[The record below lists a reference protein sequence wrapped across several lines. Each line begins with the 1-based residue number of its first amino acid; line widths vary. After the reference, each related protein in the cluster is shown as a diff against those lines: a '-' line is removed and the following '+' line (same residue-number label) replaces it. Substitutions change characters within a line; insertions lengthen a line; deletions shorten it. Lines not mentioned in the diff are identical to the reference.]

1 MLLVISP
8 AKTLD
13 YSHPEYSAH
22 TQPDFTSEVKDLVG
36 VLRKKSAK
44 QISKLMHL
52 SDSLS
57 ILNEER
63 YQSFTETFSPD
74 NSKQAIL
81 AFKGEVYAKMEA
93 DSFTAEDLE
102 FAQQHLRILSGLYG
116 LLKPLDLI
124 QPYRLEMGTKLK
136 TKKGDNLYDYWGTK
150 ISKALNAA
158 GEGRTLVNLAS
169 QEYFKAVDKKTLKM
183 PVITIHFKEH
193 REGNYQVVG
202 FFAKQARGLMTRYA
216 IQNRI
221 TDPEQLKVFQEDGYE
236 FAERLSST
244 QDWVFVR

>member
-13 YSHPEYSAH
+13 YSHPEYSGH
-22 TQPDFTSEVKDLVG
+22 TQPEFSAEVKDLVG
-36 VLRKKSAK
+36 VLRKKTASE
-44 QISKLMHL
+44 ISKLMHL
-52 SDSLS
+52 SDSLAS
-57 ILNEER
+57 LNEER
-63 YQSFTETFSPD
+63 YKTFTETFNPD
-74 NSKQAIL
+74 NSKQALL

-93 DSFTAEDLE
+93 DQFSAEDLE

-116 LLKPLDLI
+116 VLKPLDLI

-136 TKKGDNLYDYWGTK
+136 TKKGNSLYDYWGTK

-169 QEYFKAVDKKTLKM
+169 QEYFKAVDKNTLKM

-193 REGNYQVVG
+193 KEGSYQVVG
-202 FFAKQARGLMTRYA
+202 FFAKQARGLMARYA
-216 IQNRI
+216 ILNRI
-221 TDPEQLKVFQEDGYE
+221 TEPKQLKVFQEEGYE
-236 FAERLSST
+236 FSAPLST
-244 QDWVFVR
+244 AQDWVFVR

>member
-13 YSHPEYSAH
+13 YSNPEYSSH
-22 TQPDFTSEVKDLVG
+22 TQLDFPAEVKDLVG
-36 VLRKKSAK
+36 VLKKKSAS

-52 SDSLS
+52 SDSLAS
-57 ILNEER
+57 LNEER
-63 YQSFTETFSPD
+63 YKTFNENFSPE
-74 NSKQAIL
+74 NSKQALL

-93 DSFTAEDLE
+93 DQFSAEDLE

-124 QPYRLEMGTKLK
+124 QPYRLEMGTPLK
-136 TKKGDNLYDYWGTK
+136 TKKGSNLYQYWGTK
-150 ISKALNAA
+150 ISKALNEV
-158 GEGRTLVNLAS
+158 GQGKTLVNLAS
-169 QEYFKAVDKKTLKM
+169 QEYFKAVDQKTLKS

-193 REGNYQVVG
+193 KDGKYQVVG
-202 FFAKQARGLMTRYA
+202 FFAKQARGLMARYA
-216 IQNRI
+216 ILNRI
-221 TDPEQLKVFQEDGYE
+221 TDPEQLKVFREEGYE
-236 FAERLSST
+236 FSASLSSA

>member
-36 VLRKKSAK
+36 VLRKKSAT

-63 YQSFTETFSPD
+63 YQTFTDTFSQD

-93 DSFTAEDLE
+93 DNFTAEDLE

-136 TKKGDNLYDYWGTK
+136 TKKGNTLYDYWGTK

-158 GEGRTLVNLAS
+158 GEGKTLVNLAS
-169 QEYFKAVDKKTLKM
+169 QEYFKAVDKKTLKL

-236 FAERLSST
+236 FAERLSSA

>member
-13 YSHPEYSAH
+13 YSDPEFTAH
-22 TQPDFTSEVKDLVG
+22 TQPDFPSEVKDLVG
-36 VLRKKSAK
+36 VLKKKSTSE
-44 QISKLMHL
+44 ISKLMHL
-52 SDSLS
+52 SDSLAS
-57 ILNEER
+57 LNEER
-63 YQSFTETFSPD
+63 YKTFMETFSPE
-74 NSKQAIL
+74 NSKQALL

-93 DSFTAEDLE
+93 DQFSAEELE

-124 QPYRLEMGTKLK
+124 QPYRLEMGTPLK
-136 TKKGDNLYDYWGTK
+136 TKKGTNLYQYWGTK
-150 ISKALNAA
+150 ISKALNEV
-158 GEGRTLVNLAS
+158 GEGKTLVNLAS
-169 QEYFKAVDKKTLKM
+169 QEYFKAVDQKTLKL

-193 REGNYQVVG
+193 KDGKYQVVG
-202 FFAKQARGLMTRYA
+202 FFAKQARGLMARYA

-221 TDPEQLKVFQEDGYE
+221 TDPEQLKVFREEGYE
-236 FAERLSST
+236 FSAPLSSA

>member
-1 MLLVISP
+1 MLIVISP

-13 YSHPEYSAH
+13 YSHPEYNRH
-22 TQPDFTSEVKDLVG
+22 TQPDFPAEVKDLVG
-36 VLRKKSAK
+36 VLREKSAT

-52 SDSLS
+52 SESLAT
-57 ILNEER
+57 LNTER
-63 YQSFTETFSPD
+63 YQTFMETFSPD
-74 NSKQAIL
+74 NSKQALL

-93 DSFTAEDLE
+93 DSFSDADLE

-136 TKKGDNLYDYWGTK
+136 TKKGNSLYDYWGTK

-158 GEGRTLVNLAS
+158 SQGRMVVNLAS
-169 QEYFKAVDKKTLKM
+169 QEYFKAVDKKTLQM
-183 PVITIHFKEH
+183 PVVTIHFKEH
-193 REGNYQVVG
+193 KEGSYQVVG

-221 TDPEQLKVFQEDGYE
+221 TDPEQLKVFHEDGYE
-236 FAERLSST
+236 FAERLSSA

>member
-13 YSHPEYSAH
+13 YSHPEYSTH

-36 VLRKKSAK
+36 ILRKKSAA

-52 SDSLS
+52 SEDLAT
-57 ILNEER
+57 LNAER
-63 YQSFTETFSPD
+63 YRSFTDTFSLD
-74 NSKQAIL
+74 NSKQALL
-81 AFKGEVYAKMEA
+81 AFKGEVYTKMEA
-93 DSFTAEDLE
+93 DQFTAEELE

-116 LLKPLDLI
+116 LLKPLDLM

-136 TKKGDNLYDYWGTK
+136 TKKGDSLYDYWGTK

-169 QEYFKAVDKKTLKM
+169 QEYFKAVDKKSLKL

-193 REGNYQVVG
+193 KEGSYQVVG
-202 FFAKQARGLMTRYA
+202 YFAKQARGLMARFA

-221 TDPEQLKVFQEDGYE
+221 TDPEQLKTFHEEGYE
-236 FAERLSST
+236 FTERLSSA

>member
-13 YSHPEYSAH
+13 YSHPEYSTH

-36 VLRKKSAK
+36 ILRKKSAA

-52 SDSLS
+52 SEDLAT
-57 ILNEER
+57 LNAER
-63 YQSFTETFSPD
+63 YRSFTDTFSLD
-74 NSKQAIL
+74 NSKQALL
-81 AFKGEVYAKMEA
+81 AFKGEVYTKMEA
-93 DSFTAEDLE
+93 DQFTAEELE

-116 LLKPLDLI
+116 LLKPLDLM
-124 QPYRLEMGTKLK
+124 QPYRLEMDTKLK
-136 TKKGDNLYDYWGTK
+136 TKKGDSLYDYWGTK

-169 QEYFKAVDKKTLKM
+169 QEYFKAVDKKSLKL

-193 REGNYQVVG
+193 KEGSYQVVG
-202 FFAKQARGLMTRYA
+202 YFAKQARGLMARFA

-221 TDPEQLKVFQEDGYE
+221 TDPEQLKTFHEEGYE
-236 FAERLSST
+236 FTERLSSA

>member
-13 YSHPEYSAH
+13 YSNPEYSSH
-22 TQPDFTSEVKDLVG
+22 TQPDFPAEVKDLVG
-36 VLRKKSAK
+36 VLKKKSSS

-52 SDSLS
+52 SDSLAS
-57 ILNEER
+57 LNEER
-63 YQSFTETFSPD
+63 YKTFMETFSPD
-74 NSKQAIL
+74 NSKQALL

-93 DSFTAEDLE
+93 DQFSAEELE
-102 FAQQHLRILSGLYG
+102 FAQEHLRILSGLYG

-124 QPYRLEMGTKLK
+124 QPYRLEMGTPLK
-136 TKKGDNLYDYWGTK
+136 TKKGANLYQYWGTK

-158 GEGRTLVNLAS
+158 GEGQTLVNLAS
-169 QEYFKAVDKKTLKM
+169 QEYFKAVDQKTLKL

-193 REGNYQVVG
+193 KDNRYQVVG
-202 FFAKQARGLMTRYA
+202 FFAKQARGLMARYA

-221 TDPEQLKVFQEDGYE
+221 TDPEQLKIFREEGYE
-236 FAERLSST
+236 FSATLSSA
-244 QDWVFVR
+244 QDWVFIR

>member
-1 MLLVISP
+1 MLLIISP

-36 VLRKKSAK
+36 VLRKKSPA

-52 SDSLS
+52 SEALAT
-57 ILNEER
+57 LNAER
-63 YQSFTETFSPD
+63 YQTFTDTFSLD
-74 NSKQAIL
+74 NSKQALL

-93 DSFTAEDLE
+93 DQFTAEELE
-102 FAQQHLRILSGLYG
+102 FAQLHLRILSGLYG
-116 LLKPLDLI
+116 LLKPLDLM

-136 TKKGDNLYDYWGTK
+136 TKKGDSLYDYWGTK

-169 QEYFKAVDKKTLKM
+169 QEYFKAVDKKTLKL

-193 REGNYQVVG
+193 KEGSYQVVG
-202 FFAKQARGLMTRYA
+202 FFAKQARGLMARFA

-221 TDPEQLKVFQEDGYE
+221 TDPEQLKTFNEEGYE
-236 FAERLSST
+236 FAERLSNA

>member
-1 MLLVISP
+1 MLIVISP

-13 YSHPEYSAH
+13 YSHPEYNRH
-22 TQPDFTSEVKDLVG
+22 TQPDFPAEVKDLVG
-36 VLRKKSAK
+36 VLREKSAT

-52 SDSLS
+52 SESLAT
-57 ILNEER
+57 LNTER
-63 YQSFTETFSPD
+63 YQTFMETFSPD
-74 NSKQAIL
+74 NSKQALL

-93 DSFTAEDLE
+93 DSFSDADLE

-136 TKKGDNLYDYWGTK
+136 TKKGNSLYDYWGTK

-158 GEGRTLVNLAS
+158 SQGRMVVNLAS
-169 QEYFKAVDKKTLKM
+169 QEYFKAVDKKTLQM
-183 PVITIHFKEH
+183 PVVTIHFKEH
-193 REGNYQVVG
+193 KEGSYQVVG

-221 TDPEQLKVFQEDGYE
+221 TDPEQLKVFHEDGYE
-236 FAERLSST
+236 FAECLSSA

>member
-13 YSHPEYSAH
+13 YSHPEYNAH
-22 TQPDFTSEVKDLVG
+22 TLPDFTSEVKDLVG

-63 YQSFTETFSPD
+63 YQSFTETFSSD

-193 REGNYQVVG
+193 KEGSYQVVG

-236 FAERLSST
+236 FAERLSSA

>member
-36 VLRKKSAK
+36 VLRKKSAT

-52 SDSLS
+52 SEALAT
-57 ILNEER
+57 LNEER
-63 YQSFTETFSPD
+63 YQTFTETFSPD

-93 DSFTAEDLE
+93 DTFSAADLE

-116 LLKPLDLI
+116 LLKPTLPTRDGH
-124 QPYRLEMGTKLK
+124 QAQNQKGKL
-136 TKKGDNLYDYWGTK
+136 
-150 ISKALNAA
+150 
-158 GEGRTLVNLAS
+158 
-169 QEYFKAVDKKTLKM
+169 AV
-183 PVITIHFKEH
+183 
-193 REGNYQVVG
+193 
-202 FFAKQARGLMTRYA
+202 
-216 IQNRI
+216 
-221 TDPEQLKVFQEDGYE
+221 
-236 FAERLSST
+236 
-244 QDWVFVR
+244 

>member
-13 YSHPEYSAH
+13 YSHPEYSAQ

-63 YQSFTETFSPD
+63 YQTFTETFSPD

-193 REGNYQVVG
+193 KEGSYQVVG

-236 FAERLSST
+236 FAERLSSA

>member
-1 MLLVISP
+1 MLIVISP

-13 YSHPEYSAH
+13 YSHPEYNRH
-22 TQPDFTSEVKDLVG
+22 TQPDFPAEVKDLVG
-36 VLRKKSAK
+36 VLREKSAT

-52 SDSLS
+52 SESLAP
-57 ILNEER
+57 LNAER
-63 YQSFTETFSPD
+63 YQTFTETFSPD
-74 NSKQAIL
+74 NSKQALL

-93 DSFTAEDLE
+93 DSFSDADLE

-136 TKKGDNLYDYWGTK
+136 TKKGDTLYEFWGTK

-158 GEGRTLVNLAS
+158 GEGRMVVNLAS

-193 REGNYQVVG
+193 KEGSYQVVG

-221 TDPEQLKVFQEDGYE
+221 TDPEQLKVFHEDGYE
-236 FAERLSST
+236 FAERLSSA
-244 QDWVFVR
+244 QDWVFIR

>member
-1 MLLVISP
+1 MLIVISP

-13 YSHPEYSAH
+13 YSHPEYNRH
-22 TQPDFTSEVKDLVG
+22 TQPDFPAEVKDLVG
-36 VLRKKSAK
+36 VLREKSAT

-52 SDSLS
+52 SESLAT
-57 ILNEER
+57 LNAER
-63 YQSFTETFSPD
+63 YQTFTETFSPD
-74 NSKQAIL
+74 NSKQALL

-93 DSFTAEDLE
+93 DSFSDADLE

-136 TKKGDNLYDYWGTK
+136 TKKGNSLYDYWGTK

-158 GEGRTLVNLAS
+158 SQGRMVVNLAS
-169 QEYFKAVDKKTLKM
+169 QEYFKAVDKKTLQM

-193 REGNYQVVG
+193 KEGSYQVVG
-202 FFAKQARGLMTRYA
+202 VFAKQARGLMSRYA

-221 TDPEQLKVFQEDGYE
+221 TDPEQLKVFHEDGYE
-236 FAERLSST
+236 FAERLSSA

>member
-13 YSHPEYSAH
+13 YSNPEYSIH
-22 TQPDFTSEVKDLVG
+22 TQLDFPAEVKDLVG
-36 VLRKKSAK
+36 VLKKKSAS

-52 SDSLS
+52 SDSLAS
-57 ILNEER
+57 LNEER
-63 YQSFTETFSPD
+63 YKTFTETFSPE
-74 NSKQAIL
+74 NSKQALL

-93 DSFTAEDLE
+93 DQFSAEDLE

-124 QPYRLEMGTKLK
+124 QPYRLEMSTSLK
-136 TKKGDNLYDYWGTK
+136 TKKGTNLYQYWGTK
-150 ISKALNAA
+150 ISKALNEV
-158 GEGRTLVNLAS
+158 GQGRTLVNLAS
-169 QEYFKAVDKKTLKM
+169 QEYFKAVDQKTLKL

-193 REGNYQVVG
+193 KDGKYQVVG
-202 FFAKQARGLMTRYA
+202 FFAKQARGVMARYA
-216 IQNRI
+216 ILNRI
-221 TDPEQLKVFQEDGYE
+221 TDPEQLKVFQEEGYE
-236 FAERLSST
+236 FSAALSSA

>member
-1 MLLVISP
+1 MLIVISP

-13 YSHPEYSAH
+13 YSHPEYNRH
-22 TQPDFTSEVKDLVG
+22 TQPDFPAEVKDLVG
-36 VLRKKSAK
+36 VLREKSAT

-52 SDSLS
+52 SESLAN
-57 ILNEER
+57 LNAER
-63 YQSFTETFSPD
+63 YQTFTETFSPD
-74 NSKQAIL
+74 NSKQALL

-93 DSFTAEDLE
+93 DSFSDADLE

-136 TKKGDNLYDYWGTK
+136 TKKGNSLYDYWGTK

-158 GEGRTLVNLAS
+158 SQGMMVVNLAS
-169 QEYFKAVDKKTLKM
+169 QEYFKAVDKKTLQM

-193 REGNYQVVG
+193 KEGSYQVVG

-221 TDPEQLKVFQEDGYE
+221 TDPEQLKVFHEDGYE
-236 FAERLSST
+236 FAERLSSA

>member
-36 VLRKKSAK
+36 VLRKKSAT

-63 YQSFTETFSPD
+63 YQSFTETFSQD

-93 DSFTAEDLE
+93 DNFTAEDLE

-136 TKKGDNLYDYWGTK
+136 TKKGDTLYDYWGTK

-169 QEYFKAVDKKTLKM
+169 QEYFKAVDKKTLKL

-236 FAERLSST
+236 FAERLSSA
-244 QDWVFVR
+244 QDWVFIR

>member
-1 MLLVISP
+1 MLIVISP

-13 YSHPEYSAH
+13 YSHPEYSGH
-22 TQPDFTSEVKDLVG
+22 TQPDFPAEVKDLVG
-36 VLRKKSAK
+36 VLRKKSAS

-52 SDSLS
+52 SDSLAT
-57 ILNEER
+57 LNEER
-63 YQSFTETFSPD
+63 YKTFTETFSLD

-93 DSFTAEDLE
+93 DQFSEAELE
-102 FAQQHLRILSGLYG
+102 FTQQHVRVLSGLYG

-136 TKKGDNLYDYWGTK
+136 TKKGNSLYDYWGTK

-169 QEYFKAVDKKTLKM
+169 QEY
-183 PVITIHFKEH
+183 KEH
-193 REGNYQVVG
+193 KEGSYQVVG

-236 FAERLSST
+236 FAERLSSA